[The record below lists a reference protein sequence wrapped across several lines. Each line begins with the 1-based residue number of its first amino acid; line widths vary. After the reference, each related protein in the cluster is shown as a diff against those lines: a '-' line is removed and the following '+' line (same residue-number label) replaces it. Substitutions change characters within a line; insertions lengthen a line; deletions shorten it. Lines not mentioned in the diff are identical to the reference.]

1 MLKAFRVLCL
11 IIAIEVMVQA
21 SMIAF
26 AIFGLGK
33 WIEDDGGVLNKAVM
47 DADKP
52 PSFTGSIGFAVHG
65 INGEM
70 VIPLLA
76 LITLIVSFFTKVPGS
91 AKRGGILF
99 GLVVLQ
105 VLLGL
110 FGHGVVALAPLHGIN
125 AFVVFSVAI
134 MTFVR
139 FGKDAATSAAP
150 APSVT
155 AAVN

>member
-1 MLKAFRVLCL
+1 MLKAFRILCL

-33 WIEDDGGVLNKAVM
+33 WIEDDGGVLNKAVL
-47 DADKP
+47 DADKG
-52 PSFTGSIGFAVHG
+52 PSFTGSVGFMIHG

-76 LITLIVSFFTKVPGS
+76 LITLVVSFFTKVPGS
-91 AKRGGILF
+91 AKRGGMIF

-105 VLLGL
+105 VLLGV
-110 FGHGVVALAPLHGIN
+110 FGHGVVALGPLHGIN
-125 AFVVFSVAI
+125 AFVVFSLAI

-139 FGKDAATSAAP
+139 FGKVSPGTEASASTP
-150 APSVT
+150 AV
-155 AAVN
+155 VD